1 MQTWKKEG
9 NIVFKENEPLIYA
22 EFKTDRPIIFH
33 RFVDNEKLMKYRNAV
48 VGSKMLLGNF
58 KPLASKYQKFK
69 DVGFKEK
76 ILTEIK
82 KNLIE
87 EEPYKF

>member
-1 MQTWKKEG
+1 
-9 NIVFKENEPLIYA
+9 
-22 EFKTDRPIIFH
+22 
-33 RFVDNEKLMKYRNAV
+33 
-48 VGSKMLLGNF
+48 MLLGNF